1 MLHKRKMHLHPLSL
15 IIPLYFFLYHPIFL
29 VTGNSPGIYPVDD
42 IAVNCGS
49 SGNSTAVDGRQWVGD
64 TRSKLVISQGLNSKL
79 IGSTATE
86 QFLSPDPVPYKTAR
100 ISRGQFTYTFK
111 VSPGQKFIRLHFYPT
126 SYRGGFKRSKAFFTV
141 KAGPYTLLSNF
152 SASLAADALGLQV
165 IAKEFCVIVEEN
177 QPLIITFSP
186 SPGGK
191 KDDGYAFVN
200 GIEIISIPV
209 GLYHTREGDPGANV
223 VGKTYQFPIDKSIAL
238 EMVQRLNVGG
248 NSILP
253 TEDTGMF
260 REWSDSNFL
269 LESSVLPVSTTIQI
283 KYTHVPAYTAPQK
296 VYQTSWSMVPE
307 KQARENFNFTW
318 KLPVDLGFRYLLRF
332 HFCELEYEITENG
345 HKEFSIYV
353 NEQMAEA
360 NVDLIKWGGRNG
372 VALYRDYVMMMNGDR
387 MEGKRDLLIALIT
400 RMSHNNEWT
409 KQTDTILKGLEVF
422 KLSNTDNN
430 LAGVNPASLVHASTS
445 HNPKPRKSVFSW
457 GGNAIATGVV
467 ILLTVLNMIVYQ
479 LRIVSEN
486 FWGNNISSSPSEGS
500 CRRFSLDEVLLATGN
515 FADELVIGRGGFGKV
530 YKALIDGGKTIVAM
544 KRLNS
549 KSNQGEN
556 EFRTEIEMLS
566 KLRHTHL
573 VSLLG
578 YCDESPEMIL
588 VYEFMEHGTLA
599 DHLYKMNSNSDGNIS
614 PLSWEQRLSICIH
627 AARGLDYLHTG
638 TSPGVIHRD
647 VKTTNILLD
656 KNWIAKISDFG
667 LCKVGTTSHSCSH
680 VSTDV
685 KGTFGYLDL
694 EYYLTHRLTKKSDV
708 YSFGVVMM
716 EVLCGRPAVDL
727 TLEEEQHSLAEW
739 ARRCI
744 EEKKLDD
751 IIDFSLRD
759 QISPQCL
766 KVFAEVASK
775 CLQRRPNERPTMAD
789 VVADLRC
796 AFTSQE
802 QCKNSPEEL
811 IDDALTHSIVP
822 SLSILVQ
829 SNKNI
834 SQGKKR
840 SKGWLTIFQI
850 IGLSGKGTKTQVR
863 KRKDFDFNIGLLK
876 RKSDTHMYRRFSN
889 AEIEV
894 ATNNFLYNLNDG
906 EHGFS
911 SMYKGRIDH
920 PTLEVAIRCMAKL
933 TSDATWAHIRAQS
946 QLHHHHILS
955 SIGYCDDA
963 GHRMLVYNYMVNNSL
978 HDQLYGIGHD
988 PLSWKKRLETCI
1000 GAARGLQYLHSSH
1013 IIHRNV
1019 KPTKILLDEN
1029 WVAKVSVFESF
1040 MMVPTCITALIYATR
1055 WYLDPEYMY
1064 TFRFTEKSDVYS
1076 FGMVLLEVLCRRQ
1089 PYDPSQVEEQRFLV
1103 RWFRSS
1109 VQRKAIDQIIDRY
1122 LVGSI
1127 APECLREFV
1136 KITWSCL
1143 LDRGRERPS
1152 MNDVVRS
1159 LQVALQLQRTWHNN
1173 EDPVDI
1179 GSR

>member
-1 MLHKRKMHLHPLSL
+1 MHLHPLSL
-15 IIPLYFFLYHPIFL
+15 IIPLYFFLHHPIFL

-64 TRSKLVISQGLNSKL
+64 TRSKYVISQGLNSKL

-86 QFLSPDPVPYKTAR
+86 QFLSRDPVPYKTAR

-165 IAKEFCVIVEEN
+165 IAKEFCVIVVEN

-200 GIEIISIPV
+200 GIEIISIPA
-209 GLYHTREGDPGANV
+209 GLYHTRAGDPGANV

-238 EMVQRLNVGG
+238 EMVQRLNVE
-248 NSILP
+248 P
-253 TEDTGMF
+253 
-260 REWSDSNFL
+260 
-269 LESSVLPVSTTIQI
+269 SVLPVSTTIQI

-360 NVDLIKWGGRNG
+360 NADLIKWGGRNG
-372 VALYRDYVMMMNGDR
+372 VALYRDYVVMMNGDR
-387 MEGKRDLLIALIT
+387 MEGKRDLLIALCP

-422 KLSNTDNN
+422 KLSNADNN

-445 HNPKPRKSVFSW
+445 HNPRPQKSVFSW

-500 CRRFSLDEVLLATGN
+500 CRRFSRDEVLLATDN
-515 FADELVIGRGGFGKV
+515 FADELVVGRGGFGKV

-566 KLRHTHL
+566 MLRHTHL

-638 TSPGVIHRD
+638 TCPGIIHRD

-667 LCKVGTTSHSCSH
+667 LCKVGNTSHSCSH

-685 KGTFGYLDL
+685 KGTFGYLDP
-694 EYYLTHRLTKKSDV
+694 EYYVTHWLTKKSDV

-727 TLEEEQHSLAEW
+727 TLEEEQHN
-739 ARRCI
+739 
-744 EEKKLDD
+744 
-751 IIDFSLRD
+751 
-759 QISPQCL
+759 
-766 KVFAEVASK
+766 VASK
-775 CLQRRPNERPTMAD
+775 CLQRRPNGRPTMAD
-789 VVADLRC
+789 VVVGLGR
-796 AFTSQE
+796 AFALQE
-802 QCKNSPEEL
+802 ESKNSPAEEEEEEEDAFNIGGTDDEL
-811 IDDALTHSIVP
+811 IDDALTHSTVP
-822 SLSILVQ
+822 SPSTLVQ
-829 SNKNI
+829 SNENI
-834 SQGKKR
+834 SQGKKK
-840 SKGWLTIFQI
+840 SMGWLTMLFQI
-850 IGLSGKGTKTQVR
+850 IGLSGKGTDTRVR
-863 KRKDFDFNIGLLK
+863 KRKDSDSSIGLLEK
-876 RKSDTHMYRRFSN
+876 KSDTQVYRRFSN

-911 SMYKGRIDH
+911 NMYKGRIDH
-920 PTLEVAIRCMAKL
+920 PTLDVAIRCMAKL

-946 QLHHHHILS
+946 QLHHPHILS

-963 GHRMLVYNYMVNNSL
+963 GHRMLVYNYMVNMSL

-1000 GAARGLQYLHSSH
+1000 GAAQGLQYLHSSH

-1029 WVAKVSVFESF
+1029 WVAKVSVFESS
-1040 MMVPTCITALIYATR
+1040 MMVPTGITTR
-1055 WYLDPEYMY
+1055 VCDTVGYLDPEYMY
-1064 TFRFTEKSDVYS
+1064 TFRLTEKSDVYS
-1076 FGMVLLEVLCRRQ
+1076 FGMVLLEVLCHRQ
-1089 PYDPSQVEEQRFLV
+1089 PYDPSRVEGQRFLV
-1103 RWFRSS
+1103 RWFRTN
-1109 VQRKAIDQIIDRY
+1109 VQRNAIDQIIDRY

-1143 LDRGRERPS
+1143 LDRGTERPS
-1152 MNDVVRS
+1152 MNDVVGS
-1159 LQVALQLQRTWHNN
+1159 LQVRATAA
-1173 EDPVDI
+1173 EDLAQQ
-1179 GSR
+1179 